1 MTNNEKVMLQT
12 AIKNVRDL
20 SQRVASQCEGKAEAY
35 QVMIE
40 LNAAVAYLQSASK
53 LTAEIETAG

>member
-20 SQRVASQCEGKAEAY
+20 SQRIANKCEGKAEAY

-40 LNAAVAYLQSASK
+40 INAAVAYLQSASK